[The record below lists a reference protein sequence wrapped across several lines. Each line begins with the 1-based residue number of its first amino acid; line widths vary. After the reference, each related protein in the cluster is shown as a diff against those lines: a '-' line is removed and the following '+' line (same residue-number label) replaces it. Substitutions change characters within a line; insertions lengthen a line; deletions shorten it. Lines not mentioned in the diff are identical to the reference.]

1 MVNLILSGG
10 SGTRL
15 WPLSRKM
22 MPKQFYPLLG
32 DKSLFEQTIERN
44 AGWCDEFWVVTNS
57 DQAELA
63 RQQLG
68 KRKARI
74 TLEPIGRN
82 TAPAIA
88 LVCHQLPANTLV
100 LVSASDHLIKK
111 TDSYRQAIERAA
123 ALATA
128 GNLVTFG
135 IQPHYPETGFGYIEA
150 AGEEVVSFKEKPDLA
165 TATRYVTQGNYYW
178 NSGMFCFQAGVFLA
192 ELAKYNPEVY
202 MRSKAALENIAA
214 DESTQYIALA
224 AMQAIPDISIDYA
237 VMEKSDKV
245 KVVAADMGWSD
256 LGSFDALYEE
266 LERDENGNTAGKNI
280 YFVDAANN
288 LVINHSQQKVI
299 VLDQSDLVV
308 VQTPTALLIA
318 KKGQSQHVK
327 QVVDLLKK
335 ENAPEL
341 DRH

>member
-1 MVNLILSGG
+1 
-10 SGTRL
+10 
-15 WPLSRKM
+15 

-32 DKSLFEQTIERN
+32 EKSLFEQTVARN
-44 AGWCDEFWVVTNS
+44 ADWCDEFWVVTNS

-68 KRKARI
+68 AHKARI

-88 LVCHQLPANTLV
+88 LVCHQLPPSTLV

-111 TDSYRQAIERAA
+111 TDNYRQAIERAA
-123 ALATA
+123 ALANA

-150 AGEEVVSFKEKPDLA
+150 LGENVVSFKEKPDLA
-165 TATRYVTQGNYYW
+165 TATSYLAQGNYYW
-178 NSGMFCFQAGVFLA
+178 NSGMFCFQAGVFLE
-192 ELAKYNPEVY
+192 ELAQYSPDVY
-202 MRSKAALENIAA
+202 RLAKAACQNIAA
-214 DESTQYIALA
+214 HESPQRIALA
-224 AMQAIPDISIDYA
+224 DMQAIPDISIDYA
-237 VMEKSDKV
+237 VMEKSNKV

-266 LERDENGNTAGKNI
+266 LERDKNGNTPGNNV
-280 YFVDAANN
+280 YFVDSANN

-299 VLDQSDLVV
+299 LLDQSDLIVI
-308 VQTPTALLIA
+308 QTPTALLIG